1 MGEPKAAQSSRF
13 ADVPHWEYYAK
24 AVAWAVGLGV
34 TAGTDKTTFSPEQ
47 ICTRAQIVTF
57 LHRDSK
63 HQRPNTPWIQSYALY
78 FGQTALQSRAMCK
91 GNRTYISQAELKRT
105 FEGFKVEQVLEAIR
119 VLARTTD
126 KPPSMREILEAAHR
140 QRGTSLEGNVGWHW
154 DQYIAGWRTDIIDG
168 YPYESVDAFTVKVY
182 DDGRV
187 EVPSGRKV
195 KRAELIRQHI
205 IKEVER

>member
-1 MGEPKAAQSSRF
+1 MMTMMTSEQSEQVLVLLQTFWPIEWSPRMSRR
-13 ADVPHWEYYAK
+13 
-24 AVAWAVGLGV
+24 L
-34 TAGTDKTTFSPEQ
+34 T
-47 ICTRAQIVTF
+47 
-57 LHRDSK
+57 
-63 HQRPNTPWIQSYALY
+63 
-78 FGQTALQSRAMCK
+78 
-91 GNRTYISQAELKRT
+91 ISHTEELKRT

-205 IKEVER
+205 IREVER